1 MRLLYGRAD
10 DYITGDRFEIWEC
23 RHCEAARTLPVP
35 ANLGKYY
42 PERYRHYLPLITA
55 LLAWLYRRRARHW
68 ARLFDQAGSVFEMG
82 CGNGTMLDALRRWG
96 WQAIGSERTEAA
108 ARIARDQF
116 GLTVVAGGIEAVDPG
131 LSFDL
136 ILLNQV
142 LEHLEHPGAA
152 IDQLSG
158 RLKPGG
164 RLIINVPNFASWQAK
179 FGGAGWFHLDP
190 PRHLHHF
197 SLSGLTALTARHGL
211 AIERI
216 SYVSAE
222 HDPYGWI
229 QSVLNRLDR
238 RPNRLTRLL
247 MRLDPPDPVNMLHLA
262 LGSLIGVAALP
273 LSIAS
278 WVAGRG
284 ALIEIVCMPRRST
297 ASF

>member
-1 MRLLYGRAD
+1 MRLLYSRAD

-23 RHCEAARTLPVP
+23 RHCRTARTLPVP
-35 ANLGKYY
+35 ADLERYY
-42 PERYRHYLPLITA
+42 PESYRHYLPPIAA

-68 ARLFDQAGSVFEMG
+68 ARLFHQAGSVFEMG
-82 CGNGTMLDALRRWG
+82 CGNGMMLDTLRRGG

-116 GLTVVAGGIEAVDPG
+116 GLTVVIGGIEAVDPV

-142 LEHLEHPGAA
+142 LEHLDHPDAA

-164 RLIINVPNFASWQAK
+164 HLIINVPNFASWQAR
-179 FGGAGWFHLDP
+179 FGGIGWYHLDA

-197 SLSGLTALTARHGL
+197 SLPGMTALIARHGL

-216 SYVSAE
+216 SYVSPE
-222 HDPYGWI
+222 HDPYGWV

-238 RPNRLTRLL
+238 RANRLTRLL
-247 MRLDPPDPVNMLHLA
+247 MQLDPPDPVNMLHLA
-262 LGSLIGVAALP
+262 LGGLIGLAALP

-278 WVAGRG
+278 WLAERG
-284 ALIEIVCMPRRST
+284 ALIEIVCVRRR
-297 ASF
+297 